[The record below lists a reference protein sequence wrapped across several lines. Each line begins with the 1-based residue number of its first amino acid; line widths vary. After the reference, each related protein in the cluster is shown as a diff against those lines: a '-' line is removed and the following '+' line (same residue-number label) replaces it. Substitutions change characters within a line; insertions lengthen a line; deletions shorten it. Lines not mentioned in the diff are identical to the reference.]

1 MKTCK
6 LHLICG
12 VFLGVFAGFSSNADA
27 SPLLQQTQSI
37 GDNAGAQGVVAGPGA
52 ASTYFNPAL
61 LTEAEENFL
70 LSFALISEQVG
81 VTLDGRRGG
90 DVPLAVGGRDVVT
103 PNGTP
108 LPNEVVP
115 TQWLSQGCPAGTK
128 SGQCPAPGFPARPR
142 QAAGSSGKTRTYLTL
157 GFVKHLVKD
166 RLTIGLYGM
175 LPLSSFTTAQAF
187 YPDSREALFTNS
199 LHPEMYGDRL
209 TSISLVFGA
218 GFKVLPNLSLGAG
231 LSLGLTNTAA
241 SATYVRNATDY
252 STLLL
257 DNSVTTQ
264 VNLSPEFGVR
274 YAPTKW
280 LKIGGAVHAPESF
293 NVDTTIDAT
302 LPSGTESKGTVSNVF
317 DWMPWMVDVGAEA
330 DVLTTTHSKL
340 SVDASIKYA
349 FWSSYEDR
357 QDQSPSMYGPNLG
370 FHDTLSG
377 TVGTRFQRGPARGFI
392 DLSYTPSPVPEQIGE
407 SNYVDNDKVGLMT
420 GADVMLKLGPT
431 RLRPGVQL
439 FVNRL
444 IYRHNTKDD
453 ALMTDQVPDDAIYG
467 STHDPVLGA
476 KGLQTNNPGWP
487 GFSSQGWIWG
497 GAITLEVP
505 L

>member
-1 MKTCK
+1 MKTCRAHVAVAVFVGIFG
-6 LHLICG
+6 HLERI
-12 VFLGVFAGFSSNADA
+12 ASA
-27 SPLLQQTQSI
+27 SPLLQAAQSQ

-70 LSFALISEQVG
+70 LGFAVISEQVG

-108 LPNEVVP
+108 IPNDAVP
-115 TQWLSQGCPAGTK
+115 TQWLQQGCEAGTK
-128 SGQCPAPGFPARPR
+128 AGQCPAPGFPARPR
-142 QAAGSSGKTRTYLTL
+142 QGAGSSQKTRTYLTL
-157 GFVKHLVKD
+157 GFVKHLVQD
-166 RLTIGLYGM
+166 RLTLGIYAM
-175 LPLSSFTTAQAF
+175 LPVSSFTTAQAF
-187 YPDSREALFTNS
+187 YPDSREALFSNS

-241 SATYVRNATDY
+241 SATYVRDATDY

-257 DNSVTTQ
+257 DNSVRTQ
-264 VNLSPEFGVR
+264 VNLSPLFGVR

-280 LKIGGAVHAPESF
+280 LKIGAAVHAPESF
-293 NVDTTIDAT
+293 EIDTTIDAT
-302 LPSGTESKGTVSNVF
+302 LPSGTESKGTITNVF
-317 DWMPWMVDVGAEA
+317 DWTPWMLDVGTEA
-330 DVLTTTHSKL
+330 DVAQRGRYTM

-349 FWSSYEDR
+349 FWSSYLDR
-357 QDQSPSMYGPNLG
+357 QNQSPGSYGPGLG

-377 TVGTRFQRGPARGFI
+377 ALGVRHKYGPARAFI
-392 DLSYTPSPVPEQIGE
+392 DLTYAPSPVPEQVGE
-407 SNYVDNDKVGLMT
+407 SNYVDNDKVGLMA
-420 GADVMLKLGPT
+420 GGDIALKLGPT
-431 RLRPGVQL
+431 RLRPGVQF

-444 IYRHNTKDD
+444 IYRNNTKDD
-453 ALMTDQVPDDAIYG
+453 SKMIDQVPDDAIYG
-467 STHDPVLGA
+467 STHDPVAGA

-497 GAITLEVP
+497 GAVTLSVP

>member
-6 LHLICG
+6 LHIVCG
-12 VFLGVFAGFSSNADA
+12 CFVGLFGAFEHSANA
-27 SPLLQQTQSI
+27 SPLLQTAQSI
-37 GDNAGAQGVVAGPGA
+37 GDNAGAQGVVSGPGA
-52 ASTYFNPAL
+52 ASSYFNPAL
-61 LTEAEENFL
+61 LTEADEDVL
-70 LSFALISEQVG
+70 LGFALISEQVG

-90 DVPLAVGGRDVVT
+90 DVPLAIGGRDVVT
-103 PNGTP
+103 PDGTP
-108 LPNEVVP
+108 IPNEVVP
-115 TQWLSQGCPAGTK
+115 TQWLSQGCPAGSK
-128 SGQCPAPGFPARPR
+128 AGQCPAPGFPARPR

-157 GFVKHLVKD
+157 GLVKHLVKD
-166 RLTIGLYGM
+166 RLSIGLYGM
-175 LPLSSFTTAQAF
+175 FPVSSFTTAQAF
-187 YPDSREALFTNS
+187 YPDSREALFSNS

-209 TSISLVFGA
+209 TAISIVLGA

-257 DNSVTTQ
+257 DNSVNTQ
-264 VNLSPEFGVR
+264 VNLSPLFGVR
-274 YAPTKW
+274 WAPMKW
-280 LKIGGAVHAPESF
+280 LKIGGSVHAPESF
-293 NVDTTIDAT
+293 EVDTTIDAT
-302 LPSGTESKGTVSNVF
+302 LPSGTESKGTVTNVF
-317 DWMPWMVDVGAEA
+317 DWTPWMVDVGTEA
-330 DVLTTTHSKL
+330 DVLERGKYTM

-349 FWSSYEDR
+349 FWSSYVDR
-357 QDQSPSMYGPNLG
+357 QNQSPSIYGPGLG

-377 TVGTRFQRGPARGFI
+377 ALGVRHKYANARGFI
-392 DLSYTPSPVPEQIGE
+392 DLTYAPSPVPEQVGE
-407 SNYVDNDKVGLMT
+407 SNYVDNDKVGLMA
-420 GADVMLKLGPT
+420 GADIALKLGPT
-431 RLRPGVQL
+431 KLRPGAQF

-453 ALMTDQVPDDAIYG
+453 ARMTDQVPDDSIYG

-487 GFSSQGWIWG
+487 GFASQGWIWG